1 MTRRYQQRILCQYK
15 NATSSIQI
23 ARITNIPHWYLERV
37 VFLGQHLLFEA
48 VKDVQLKIHSAKTV
62 KRYSC

>member
-1 MTRRYQQRILCQYK
+1 M
-15 NATSSIQI
+15 
-23 ARITNIPHWYLERV
+23 PHWYLERV